1 MPYAD
6 DPLPNR
12 AADTWRAWL
21 MTGVRRGP
29 VDRRRVRGAHVGIK
43 RMLVEGMR
51 VRSDRQPYSWK
62 EFSDAMVRQSVGD
75 AMRLIGGR
83 DAQLVKLAYFAGLS
97 NTEIA
102 LHTGMNESA
111 VQRRLRIAIA
121 AISHHVERGRN
132 LGQRI
137 VAAVAVWL
145 SARWAADMVQG
156 AVQGAAVMTAAAII
170 ATHPAPGLGL
180 AHPRSAPADQAPAA
194 AAVVPPLP
202 SPTAPVSA
210 AARPAAAAPAPAAV
224 SAVTSSVPT
233 APAVQAPPVALPVQ
247 LPPVPSSAHRPL
259 RP

>member
-1 MPYAD
+1 
-6 DPLPNR
+6 
-12 AADTWRAWL
+12 

-75 AMRLIGGR
+75 AMTLIDRG
-83 DAQLVKLAYFAGLS
+83 DAQIVKLAYFGGLS

-102 LHTGMNESA
+102 RHTGMNETA

-145 SARWAADMVQG
+145 TARSAADMVQG
-156 AVQGAAVMTAAAII
+156 AVQGAAVVTAAAII
-170 ATHPAPGLGL
+170 ATHPAPALGL
-180 AHPRSAPADQAPAA
+180 AHPRSAPADHAPAA

-202 SPTAPVSA
+202 TPSAPVSA
-210 AARPAAAAPAPAAV
+210 DARPKVPAAAPAQTAV
-224 SAVTSSVPT
+224 STVTSSVPS
-233 APAVQAPPVALPVQ
+233 APAVQAPAGAVPVQ
-247 LPPVPSSAHRPL
+247 LPPVPSVPAPSASGVTTKVKKL
-259 RP
+259 V